1 MLFIIMFTFIIIQR
15 MIELWI
21 AKKNE
26 KWMLR
31 NGGVE
36 YGENHYKIMVFIHIL
51 FFLSLL
57 LEVIVFERILSE
69 LWPLLLSLF
78 ALLQIARIWVIFTL
92 GKYWNTKIIVLPG
105 ATIVSKGPFR
115 FLKHPNY
122 IIVTLELLIL
132 PLMFNAYITAIVFF
146 FLNQWI
152 LSIRIPLEEKAL
164 KENTDY
170 TKYLEAKVRR

>member
-1 MLFIIMFTFIIIQR
+1 MLFFLMFTFIIIQR

-36 YGENHYKIMVFIHIL
+36 YGQNHYKIMVFIHIL

-57 LEVIVFERILSE
+57 LEVIVFERMLSE
-69 LWPLLLSLF
+69 FWSLLLSLF
-78 ALLQIARIWVIFTL
+78 ALLQIGRIWVIFTL

-105 ATIVSKGPFR
+105 AAIVSKGPFR
-115 FLKHPNY
+115 YFKHPNY
-122 IIVTLELLIL
+122 IIVTLELLL
-132 PLMFNAYITAIVFF
+132 VPLMFNAYITAIVFF

-152 LSIRIPLEEKAL
+152 LSIRIPIEENAL

-170 TKYLEAKVRR
+170 INYVESKVRH